1 MIRLVKRDTI
11 GTESDWGSSWG
22 PNDVAAL
29 TSAQDAWNARLLQ
42 DPAER
47 PARERSKELA
57 EAREAYSRKLLERRL
72 PRRLHWLLDHTRALR
87 VLLRLVPR
95 WRPTMGIVRLND
107 LRFLKHGG
115 MAYFTASAAVQAAD
129 VWLGE
134 MEARGVTL
142 DGGHVFTYTDV
153 GGLPAEVYGP

>member
-1 MIRLVKRDTI
+1 MPSMDGPVGLARWDADAWECKQPW
-11 GTESDWGSSWG
+11 GTEWTAEDI
-22 PNDVAAL
+22 NDIDFGFGVVA
-29 TSAQDAWNARLLQ
+29 T
-42 DPAER
+42 
-47 PARERSKELA
+47 RSRELA
-57 EAREAYSRKLLERRL
+57 RSREAYSRKLLGRRL
-72 PRRLHWLLDHTRALR
+72 PRALHWTLDHPRVLR
-87 VLLRLVPR
+87 VLLRFVPR

-142 DGGHVFTYTDV
+142 DGGHVFTYTDAS
-153 GGLPAEVYGP
+153 GLPAEVYGP